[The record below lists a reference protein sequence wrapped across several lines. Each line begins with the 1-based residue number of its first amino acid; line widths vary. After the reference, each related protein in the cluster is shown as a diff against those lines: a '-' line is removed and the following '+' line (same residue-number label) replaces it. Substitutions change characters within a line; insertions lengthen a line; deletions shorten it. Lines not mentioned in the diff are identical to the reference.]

1 MYGGGGGMR
10 WPCRG
15 SMDGRA
21 CVCAKKRFSEAQWTL
36 LGAAGSLFPCPV
48 NRTSLTR
55 IDNVGQ
61 LANPHKPSLRKFT
74 PHNVEGRDCCIWL
87 PMGGQGFTAM
97 RQIAP
102 FYSVPRSLALLCH
115 FSSSFSSQ
123 MNWMNAK
130 SMFRYC
136 LLPSLLFLL
145 QAFVILIEHWLSGL
159 LVFIYKYSIFWFW
172 FVAALTECNLFNLC
186 FSFPKNDAL

>member
-1 MYGGGGGMR
+1 MGEGGMR

-15 SMDGRA
+15 SMDGRG
-21 CVCAKKRFSEAQWTL
+21 VCMCEERFSEAQWTL
-36 LGAAGSLFPCPV
+36 LRAAGSLFPCPV

-61 LANPHKPSLRKFT
+61 LANPHKPSLR
-74 PHNVEGRDCCIWL
+74 NVYPTQCGGEGLLHLVTNGRARFYCYEANRTL
-87 PMGGQGFTAM
+87 LFVPGPSLSSVTFPP
-97 RQIAP
+97 P
-102 FYSVPRSLALLCH
+102 FL
-115 FSSSFSSQ
+115 SSQ

-145 QAFVILIEHWLSGL
+145 QAFVILIEHWLAGL